1 MQILV
6 TDYKRLRV
14 LQAHETGSC
23 GRSQTATSYNVL
35 VEILLEVCTELKLNL
50 LCFVGVIQKQ
60 ICCYN
65 NNFGEIG
72 VLRRFPV
79 TFADY
84 GFGI

>member
-1 MQILV
+1 VQILV

-14 LQAHETGSC
+14 LQAHETGSR

-35 VEILLEVCTELKLNL
+35 VEILLEVCSELKLNL
-50 LCFVGVIQKQ
+50 LCFVGMIQKQ

-65 NNFGEIG
+65 NDVGEIG
-72 VLRRFPV
+72 VIRRFPV

-84 GFGI
+84 GLGI

>member
-35 VEILLEVCTELKLNL
+35 VEIEVCTELKLNL

-65 NNFGEIG
+65 NNLGEIG

-84 GFGI
+84 VLGI